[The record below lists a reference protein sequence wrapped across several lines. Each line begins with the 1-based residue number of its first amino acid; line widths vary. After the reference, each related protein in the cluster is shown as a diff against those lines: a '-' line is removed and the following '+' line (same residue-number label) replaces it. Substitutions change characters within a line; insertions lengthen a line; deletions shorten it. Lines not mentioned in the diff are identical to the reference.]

1 MMAGAGRGWWGWR
14 VRGNGLATGTGQ
26 QTALR
31 SLTPGRSGCW
41 RWLRAGRIGAAMLAV
56 AYACYFAWI
65 CVAIVTQSGQDEAQ
79 AADAIVV
86 FGAAEYFGRPSP
98 VYRAR
103 LDHAFELYEH
113 KLAPVVIT
121 TGGSG
126 GEQQF
131 TEGSVGRDY
140 LAGRGIADRDL
151 IAETQSE
158 NSAESAERI
167 AIIMDANHMRSCIA
181 VSDPY
186 HVFRIKRL
194 LEARGRVV
202 YTSPRRPEMEPGMV
216 AQALNVARESLSYTL
231 WRLHLFRW

>member
-1 MMAGAGRGWWGWR
+1 MTAGASRGW
-14 VRGNGLATGTGQ
+14 
-26 QTALR
+26 LR
-31 SLTPGRSGCW
+31 PGR
-41 RWLRAGRIGAAMLAV
+41 IAAVLLA
-56 AYACYFAWI
+56 AYVGYFACS
-65 CVAIVTQSGQDEAQ
+65 CVRIMAQSTRDEAQ

-86 FGAAEYFGRPSP
+86 FGAAEYFGKPSP

-103 LDHAFELYEH
+103 LDHAFDLYER

-140 LAGRGIADRDL
+140 LIERGIGDRHL

-167 AIIMDANHMRSCIA
+167 AIIMTANNMRSCIA

-186 HVFRIKRL
+186 HVFRIKQLLQAQGRL
-194 LEARGRVV
+194 V
-202 YTSPRRPEMEPGMV
+202 YVSPRRPEIAPGIG
-216 AQALNVARESLSYTL
+216 ARGLNVAREAASYTV
-231 WRLHLFRW
+231 WRLLHAVRW

>member
-1 MMAGAGRGWWGWR
+1 MTAGVRRGW
-14 VRGNGLATGTGQ
+14 L
-26 QTALR
+26 
-31 SLTPGRSGCW
+31 S
-41 RWLRAGRIGAAMLAV
+41 AGRITAVLLAAS
-56 AYACYFAWI
+56 ACYFGWNCARI
-65 CVAIVTQSGQDEAQ
+65 VAQSQRDEAH

-86 FGAAEYFGRPSP
+86 FGAAEYFGKPSP

-103 LDHAFELYEH
+103 LDHAFELYER

-140 LAGRGIADRDL
+140 LIERGIGDRHL

-158 NSAESAERI
+158 NSAESAERVSN
-167 AIIMDANHMRSCIA
+167 IMAANNMRSCIA

-186 HVFRIKRL
+186 HVFRIKQL
-194 LEARGRVV
+194 LEAQGRVV
-202 YTSPRRPEMEPGMV
+202 YVSPRRLEIQPAIM
-216 AQALNVARESLSYTL
+216 AQALNVAREAASYSV
-231 WRLHLFRW
+231 WRLLHVGRE

>member
-1 MMAGAGRGWWGWR
+1 MTAGAGPR
-14 VRGNGLATGTGQ
+14 
-26 QTALR
+26 
-31 SLTPGRSGCW
+31 
-41 RWLRAGRIGAAMLAV
+41 RWLKRIAAVLV
-56 AYACYFAWI
+56 AAYVCYFAWT
-65 CVAIVTQSGQDEAQ
+65 CVEIVSQAGWDEAR

-103 LDHAFELYEH
+103 LDHAFDLYTR

-126 GEQQF
+126 GEPSF
-131 TEGSVGRDY
+131 TEGAVGRDY
-140 LAGRGIADRDL
+140 LAERGIGDRHL
-151 IAETQSE
+151 IAETQSA

-167 AIIMDANHMRSCIA
+167 AVIMDANNMHSCIA
-181 VSDPY
+181 VSDLY

-194 LEARGRVV
+194 LEAQGVAV
-202 YTSPRRPEMEPGMV
+202 YASPRRPETSPGIGT
-216 AQALNVARESLSYTL
+216 QALNIGREALSYTL

>member
-1 MMAGAGRGWWGWR
+1 MRSGSRRGWFRPGII
-14 VRGNGLATGTGQ
+14 VCAILA
-26 QTALR
+26 
-31 SLTPGRSGCW
+31 
-41 RWLRAGRIGAAMLAV
+41 
-56 AYACYFAWI
+56 AYACYFAWT
-65 CVAIVTQSGQDEAQ
+65 CVRIVAQSAQDEAQ
-79 AADAIVV
+79 AADTIVV
-86 FGAAEYFGRPSP
+86 FGAAEYFGKPSP

-103 LDHAFELYEH
+103 LDHAFDLYER

-126 GEQQF
+126 GERHF

-140 LAGRGIADRDL
+140 LIERGIGDRHL

-167 AIIMDANHMRSCIA
+167 AIIMDANNMHSCIA

-186 HVFRIKRL
+186 HVFRIKQL

-202 YTSPRRPEMEPGMV
+202 YASPRKPEVEQTRP
-216 AQALNVARESLSYTL
+216 ARALNVSREALSYTL
-231 WRLHLFRW
+231 WRLHVFRW

>member
-1 MMAGAGRGWWGWR
+1 MTSGARQG
-14 VRGNGLATGTGQ
+14 
-26 QTALR
+26 
-31 SLTPGRSGCW
+31 
-41 RWLRAGRIGAAMLAV
+41 WLRPRNIAAGLLAV
-56 AYACYFAWI
+56 YACYFAWSCTRI
-65 CVAIVTQSGQDEAQ
+65 VAQSRRDEAR

-103 LDHAFELYEH
+103 LDHAFDLYER

-121 TGGSG
+121 AGGSG

-140 LAGRGIADRDL
+140 LVERGIGDRNL
-151 IAETQSE
+151 IAETQSG

-167 AIIMDANHMRSCIA
+167 ANIMAANNMRSCIA

-186 HVFRIKRL
+186 HVFRIKKL
-194 LEARGRVV
+194 LEAQGRVV
-202 YTSPRRPEMEPGMV
+202 YVSPRRPEIAAGKMARV
-216 AQALNVARESLSYTL
+216 LNVAREAASYTV
-231 WRLHLFRW
+231 WRLLHAW